1 MKALVFS
8 AADAP
13 LTVQDWPEPQPKEGE
28 IVVDVAAAALN
39 HRDVWITK
47 GLYPG
52 IRFPA
57 IMGSDGA
64 GWLEGK
70 CVVFNPSFN
79 WGDNP
84 AAQGKDY
91 HILGL
96 PTQGTFATRLAIPAS
111 HVAEAPTHL
120 SMEEAAALPLA
131 GLTAYRALFTRAAL
145 RAEEKVLIGGIGGG
159 VALFAMQF
167 ALAHGAEVFVT
178 SGSDEKIA
186 RAMEMGARGGAN
198 YRQENWANTL
208 KSQAGGFDVV
218 IDGAGGPGFADLVSL
233 LNPGGRIAI
242 YGATK
247 GTLPELNPRTIFWR
261 QLSILGSTMGH
272 ERDFSDMIDF
282 VAKHRIT
289 PVVDQIFPLEEG
301 QAAFNRMAEG
311 RQFGKILLRLRRN
324 E

>member
-111 HVAEAPTHL
+111 HVVEAPTHL

-131 GLTAYRALFTRAAL
+131 GSRPTARCFPAPR
-145 RAEEKVLIGGIGGG
+145 
-159 VALFAMQF
+159 
-167 ALAHGAEVFVT
+167 FVQ
-178 SGSDEKIA
+178 K
-186 RAMEMGARGGAN
+186 RK
-198 YRQENWANTL
+198 Y
-208 KSQAGGFDVV
+208 
-218 IDGAGGPGFADLVSL
+218 
-233 LNPGGRIAI
+233 
-242 YGATK
+242 
-247 GTLPELNPRTIFWR
+247 
-261 QLSILGSTMGH
+261 
-272 ERDFSDMIDF
+272 
-282 VAKHRIT
+282 
-289 PVVDQIFPLEEG
+289 
-301 QAAFNRMAEG
+301 
-311 RQFGKILLRLRRN
+311 
-324 E
+324 